1 MFNFTG
7 KTRKKMLRT
16 IVIDDEDYQRSAI
29 EKVITKYC
37 PIVSLVGSA
46 NGVKSGIAAIKKN
59 KPDLIL
65 LDIKMGD
72 GSGFDLLEKLENI
85 NFKVIFIT
93 AFDQFAIKAFRFSA
107 IDYLLKPLDPDDL
120 IAAIEKAENIILKDF
135 NVQLKNLKEHLA
147 PDKNRIN
154 KIIIKTFDNV
164 HLVPINEI
172 LYCESDGNYVNVFLS
187 DQTKIMVSALLK
199 DYEDMLSSNGFFRV
213 HRSYLINMKYI
224 RSFEKA
230 DGGTLIL
237 ENQIKIPVASRKK
250 DELLEMFEILTRK

>member
-1 MFNFTG
+1 MFNFTS
-7 KTRKKMLRT
+7 KTNFKMLRT

-29 EKVITKYC
+29 EKVISRFC
-37 PIVSLVGSA
+37 PNVSLVGSA
-46 NGVKSGIAAIKKN
+46 NSVKSGISTIKMK
-59 KPDLIL
+59 KPDLIF

-72 GSGFDLLEKLENI
+72 GTGFDLLEKIDNI

-93 AFDQFAIKAFRFSA
+93 AFDQYAIKAFRFSA

-120 IAAIEKAENIILKDF
+120 IAAVEKAENIILKDF
-135 NVQLKNLKEHLA
+135 NVQLKNLKEHLT
-147 PDKNRIN
+147 PDENRIN

-172 LYCESDGNYVNVFLS
+172 LYCESDGNYVNIFLS

>member
-7 KTRKKMLRT
+7 RTKTKMLRT

-29 EKVITKYC
+29 EKVITKFC
-37 PIVSLVGSA
+37 PNVSLVGSA
-46 NGVKSGIAAIKKN
+46 DGVQSGIAAITKN

-72 GSGFDLLEKLENI
+72 GTGFDLLGKLDNI
-85 NFKVIFIT
+85 NFNVIFIT
-93 AFDQFAIKAFRFSA
+93 AFDQYAIKAFRFSA

-120 IAAIEKAENIILKDF
+120 ITAIEKAENIILKDL
-135 NVQLKNLKEHLA
+135 NLQLKNLKEHLTA
-147 PDKNRIN
+147 DNSRIN
-154 KIIIKTFDNV
+154 KIIIKTFDNI
-164 HLVPINEI
+164 HLVPLHEI
-172 LYCESDGNYVNVFLS
+172 VYCESDGNYVNVFLI

-199 DYEDMLSSNGFFRV
+199 DYEDLLASNGFFRV
-213 HRSYLINMKYI
+213 HRSYLINVKYI

-237 ENQIKIPVASRKK
+237 ENQIKVPVASRKK

>member
-1 MFNFTG
+1 MFSFTG
-7 KTRKKMLRT
+7 KTSKKMLRT

-29 EKVITKYC
+29 EKVITKFC
-37 PIVSLVGSA
+37 PNVALVGSA
-46 NGVKSGIAAIKKN
+46 NGVSTGIEVIKKN

-72 GSGFDLLEKLENI
+72 GTGFDLVEKLDNI

-93 AFDQFAIKAFRFSA
+93 AFDQYAIKAFRFSA

-120 IAAIEKAENIILKDF
+120 ITAIEKAEKIILKDF
-135 NVQLKNLKEHLA
+135 NLQLKNLKEYLT
-147 PDKNRIN
+147 PDENRIN
-154 KIIIKTFDNV
+154 KIIIKTYDNI

-172 LYCESDGNYVNVFLS
+172 LFFESDGNYVNVFLI

-199 DYEDMLSSNGFFRV
+199 DYEDLLASNGFFRV
-213 HRSYLINMKYI
+213 HRSYLINVKYI